1 MGWKAFL
8 LHRFALGLESLF
20 TAQVCTWAGKPF
32 YCTGLHLGWKAF
44 LLHRFAHGLDSL
56 FTA

>member
-44 LLHRFAHGLDSL
+44 LLHRFAHGLDSR